1 MLLLLSR
8 PVFRACEVACNHAAR
23 LAASG
28 AVLSGAQTRGVL
40 RVLESKRSALQA
52 RLGEIGAGHSRVC
65 ADCRGRCCGGPR
77 ERDAFID
84 RILQDPATP
93 HRGARGPRRPDASC
107 AGHDSG
113 CCPELTEDGC
123 RIPYKLRPIQ
133 CTAYFCAAA
142 VAALSEEERREGIR
156 ALTGLM
162 GVQVRTVFALLR
174 LRLSAALRRRESE
187 V

>member
-8 PVFRACEVACNHAAR
+8 PVFRTCEVACNHAAR

-28 AVLSGAQTRGVL
+28 AALSGAQARGVL
-40 RVLESKRSALQA
+40 SLLESRRSALQA
-52 RLGEIGAGHSRVC
+52 RLGEIGAGHARVC
-65 ADCRGRCCGGPR
+65 ADCKGRCCGGPR

-93 HRGARGPRRPDASC
+93 HRGARGPGRDGTPC
-107 AGHDSG
+107 GGHDSG
-113 CCPELTEDGC
+113 CCPGLTEDGC
-123 RIPYKLRPIQ
+123 RIPYRLRPIQ

-142 VAALSEEERREGIR
+142 VAALSDEERREAIR

-162 GVQVRTVFALLR
+162 GVQLRTVFALVWLR
-174 LRLSAALRRRESE
+174 LGGAMRSRKSE